1 MEGRLRLKL
10 NLKNHKLGFMIP
22 RYTRPEMERIWSD
35 ENKFNIWLQIE
46 ILAVEAHSKLGLVPE
61 HAVEEIKRKAKF
73 DIKRILEIE
82 EKVKHDVIA
91 FLTNVSENVGE
102 ASRYIHYGM
111 TSSDIL
117 DTCLALQMKQ
127 AGDLILD
134 DLYKL
139 LDVLRNKA
147 IKYKY
152 TIMIGRTHGVHAEPI
167 TLGFKFALWYEET
180 KRNIER
186 MKKAIDNISYGK
198 IAGAVGT
205 YDNVNPFVE
214 RYVCE
219 KLGLKVEPISTQI
232 IQRDRHA
239 EYMTSLAI
247 IASSLEKFA
256 MEIRHLQ
263 RTEVL
268 EVEEYFSEG
277 QKGSSAMPHK
287 RNPVRCERI
296 SGLAR
301 VVRSNALASL
311 ENISLWHERDISH
324 SSVERIIIPD
334 STILVDYMLNE
345 VIDIIDKLLVYP
357 DRMLKNLNLTNGL
370 IFSQKILLLLVE
382 KGFSREKAYELV
394 QRNAMRSWQTGE
406 NFVNL
411 LKNDQEI
418 AKYLGG
424 DEFEKIF
431 DYKSIFEKIDFIF
444 DRVGI
449 EK

>member
-1 MEGRLRLKL
+1 
-10 NLKNHKLGFMIP
+10 MIP
-22 RYTRPEMERIWSD
+22 RYTRPQMEKIWSD

-61 HAVEEIKRKAKF
+61 YAVEEIKRKAKF
-73 DIKRILEIE
+73 DVKRILEIE
-82 EKVKHDVIA
+82 EKVKHDVVA
-91 FLTNVSENVGE
+91 FLTNVAENVGAE
-102 ASRYIHYGM
+102 ARYIHYGM
-111 TSSDIL
+111 TSSDVL

-127 AGDLILD
+127 AGELILD

-147 IKYKY
+147 IEHKY
-152 TIMIGRTHGVHAEPI
+152 TVMIGRTHGVHAEPI
-167 TLGFKFALWYEET
+167 TLGFKFALWFEET

-186 MKKAIDNISYGK
+186 MKRAIENISYGK

-214 RYVCE
+214 KYVCE

-239 EYMTSLAI
+239 EYLTTLAI

-256 MEIRHLQ
+256 TEIRHLQ

-268 EVEEYFSEG
+268 EVEEFFSEG

-287 RNPVRCERI
+287 RNPVRCERV

-301 VVRSNALASL
+301 VVRANALASL

-324 SSVERIIIPD
+324 SSVERVIIPD
-334 STILVDYMLNE
+334 STTLVDYMLNE
-345 VIDIIDKLLVYP
+345 MIDIIDKLLIYP
-357 DRMLKNLNLTNGL
+357 ERMLKNLNLTNGL
-370 IFSQKILLLLVE
+370 IFSQKVLLFLVE
-382 KGFSREKAYELV
+382 KGLSREKAYEIV
-394 QRNAMRSWQTGE
+394 QRNAMKSWKTGE
-406 NFVNL
+406 SFASL
-411 LKNDQEI
+411 LKNDPDVSGYI
-418 AKYLGG
+418 NDDG
-424 DEFEKIF
+424 FEKIF

>member
-1 MEGRLRLKL
+1 
-10 NLKNHKLGFMIP
+10 MIP
-22 RYTRPEMERIWSD
+22 RYTRPQMEKIWSD

-61 HAVEEIKRKAKF
+61 HVVEEIKQKARF
-73 DIKRILEIE
+73 DVKRILEIE
-82 EKVKHDVIA
+82 EKVKHDVVA
-91 FLTNVSENVGE
+91 FLTNVAENVGE

-127 AGDLILD
+127 AGELILD
-134 DLYKL
+134 DLYNL

-147 IKYKY
+147 IEYKY
-152 TIMIGRTHGVHAEPI
+152 TVMIGRTHGVHAEPI
-167 TLGFKFALWYEET
+167 TLGFKFALWFEET

-186 MKKAIDNISYGK
+186 MKKALENISYGK

-205 YDNVNPFVE
+205 YDNVDPFVE
-214 RYVCE
+214 KYVCE

-239 EYMTSLAI
+239 EYLATLAI

-256 MEIRHLQ
+256 TEIRHLQ

-268 EVEEYFSEG
+268 EVEEFFSEG

-301 VVRSNALASL
+301 VVRANALASL
-311 ENISLWHERDISH
+311 ENIPLWHERDISH
-324 SSVERIIIPD
+324 SSVERVIIPD

-345 VIDIIDKLLVYP
+345 MIDIIDKLLVYP
-357 DRMLKNLNLTNGL
+357 ERMLKNLNLTNGL
-370 IFSQKILLLLVE
+370 IFSQKVLLFLVE
-382 KGFSREKAYELV
+382 KGLSRGKAYELV
-394 QRNAMRSWQTGE
+394 QRNAMKSWRTGE
-406 NFVNL
+406 SFANL
-411 LKNDQEI
+411 LKNDPEV
-418 AKYLGG
+418 AKYLSD
-424 DEFEKIF
+424 DEFEKIS
-431 DYKSIFEKIDFIF
+431 DYKSIFEKIDLIF
-444 DRVGI
+444 DRVGVENKI
-449 EK
+449 